1 MVKSARPQAEP
12 STVEPSTG
20 EPQPA
25 ALQAAMPVMPGTQ
38 RFVITG
44 AARALGITALYLGR
58 SVLMPLAFAALL
70 AFVLDPVVTALRR
83 WHVPHALAVGLVMTL
98 TMAALGGGAVLL
110 GQQVVVLS
118 QDLPT
123 YQSTIRKKLRD
134 LRPDAASSHILSDA
148 SRVIGMVEGELNAV
162 REEAAGGAGGA
173 SGSGNAGSKAR
184 APTKVLVEP
193 APPSPLRAILDFVTP
208 VVLPLVTAGL
218 VAVLA
223 VFLLLQRHEMRDRLV
238 RLTGGDLHHMAD
250 AMNEAAHRVSRYLGA
265 QLLINVGYGIP
276 MALGLWLIG
285 VPGALLWGF
294 LSGVLRFVPYL
305 GPAVAA
311 LFPLLLAFAIDPGW
325 QMMVWT
331 LALIVSMELIINN
344 IVEPLAYGGRTGV
357 SPVAVLL
364 SAGFWAL
371 LWGPVGLVLATPL
384 TVCLLALGRYL
395 APLRFLEPLLG
406 NEPVFDKPTQ
416 LYQRFISGELEE
428 AIELSHQEVARSSL
442 LQYYSNTA
450 VPMLALAATPSSRRA
465 TAEQRHRVVN
475 GVSRLLDDLR
485 ASHPALVAAQAQGAP
500 ACNVL
505 CIGARNEVDTLSAE
519 MLAHALSSAGCTA
532 RAVPA
537 LAVTADRID
546 GLELDGIDTV
556 CLCTFSGT
564 PQTHT
569 RFVRRRLHRLQ
580 RPGPALRVVLAAW
593 SAPPELLQAGADAE
607 LGLDAVA
614 VSLLEAQGR
623 VMSVPT
629 QPATG
634 APQLTVDSSA
644 GEPVPSAG
652 PEERFALCTPTV
664 GVAVGVGV
672 GAAAGVAAGAGVAVA
687 VGAAAAATDSVLLG
701 LRDTLARGAQQ
712 AAEVFSAPLASASYH
727 SAALGP
733 LQCSAGLPDWA
744 QRAGSA
750 WRAEASLMAHL
761 QAHFEAD
768 GQVGHQSLVV
778 PDIARDPGFAGKLG
792 DSLEGLS
799 FLAAAGLW
807 DADGAIVGVL
817 AIHDTQARPF
827 TDGDRQLLA
836 DMAAELCASAAV
848 ETARSPGNSSPAV

>member
-1 MVKSARPQAEP
+1 MAKSARPQA
-12 STVEPSTG
+12 EPSTG

-44 AARALGITALYLGR
+44 AALALGITALYLGR

-98 TMAALGGGAVLL
+98 TMTALGGGAVLL
-110 GQQVVVLS
+110 GQQVVALS

-162 REEAAGGAGGA
+162 REEAAGGAAGA

-442 LQYYSNTA
+442 LQFYSDTA

-485 ASHPALVAAQAQGAP
+485 ASQPALVAAQAQAQAQGAP
-500 ACNVL
+500 ACKVL

-519 MLAHALSSAGCTA
+519 MLAHALSSAGCIA

-569 RFVRRRLHRLQ
+569 HFVRRRLHRLQ

-607 LGLDAVA
+607 LGVDAVA

-623 VMSVPT
+623 LMSVPT
-629 QPATG
+629 QPAIDS
-634 APQLTVDSSA
+634 PQVTMDSTA
-644 GEPVPSAG
+644 AEPAPSAG
-652 PEERFALCTPTV
+652 AGERSALCTP
-664 GVAVGVGV
+664 AVGVEV
-672 GAAAGVAAGAGVAVA
+672 RAAAGVA
-687 VGAAAAATDSVLLG
+687 VGAAAAAMDSTLLA

-733 LQCSAGLPDWA
+733 LQCSAGLPHWA
-744 QRAGSA
+744 QRAGTE

-761 QAHFEAD
+761 QAHFQAD
-768 GQVGHQSLVV
+768 RLAARQSLVV
-778 PDIARDPGFAGKLG
+778 PDIARDPGFAGQLG
-792 DSLEGLS
+792 DSLEDLS

-807 DADGAIVGVL
+807 DADGEIVGVL

-836 DMAAELCASAAV
+836 DMAAELCASAAI
-848 ETARSPGNSSPAV
+848 ETARSSGDSSPAV

>member
-1 MVKSARPQAEP
+1 MAESVPPQTPVKAPLQAHPPAEA
-12 STVEPSTG
+12 
-20 EPQPA
+20 PQPA
-25 ALQAAMPVMPGTQ
+25 VAIMPGTQ

-44 AARALGITALYLGR
+44 AALALGITALYLGR
-58 SVLMPLAFAALL
+58 SVLMPLAFAGLL

-83 WHVPHALAVGLVMTL
+83 WHLPHALAVGLVMTL

-110 GQQVVVLS
+110 GQQVVALS

-134 LRPDAASSHILSDA
+134 LRPDATSSHILSDA
-148 SRVIGMVEGELNAV
+148 SRVIGMVEGELSAV
-162 REEAAGGAGGA
+162 RDDATGSTA
-173 SGSGNAGSKAR
+173 STNAKAR

-193 APPSPLRAILDFVTP
+193 APQSPLRAILNFVTP

-223 VFLLLQRHEMRDRLV
+223 VFLLLQRHEMRDRVV

-325 QMMVWT
+325 QMMAWT
-331 LALIVSMELIINN
+331 LALIIGMELIINN

-364 SAGFWAL
+364 SASFWAL

-384 TVCLLALGRYL
+384 TVCLLALGRHL
-395 APLRFLEPLLG
+395 APLRFLELLLG
-406 NEPVFDKPTQ
+406 TEPVFDKPTQ
-416 LYQRFISGELEE
+416 LYQRLISGELEE
-428 AIELSHQEVARSSL
+428 AIELSHQEVARASL
-442 LQYYSNTA
+442 LQFYSDSA
-450 VPMLALAATPSSRRA
+450 VPMLAQAARPSSRRA
-465 TAEQRHRVVN
+465 TAAQRHRVVN

-485 ASHPALVAAQAQGAP
+485 ASHPSPALNDLQTAP
-500 ACNVL
+500 ARSVL
-505 CIGARNEVDTLSAE
+505 CIGARNEIDTLSAE
-519 MLAHALSSAGCTA
+519 MLAHALSSAGCPA

-546 GLELDGIDTV
+546 GLELDGVDTI

-569 RFVRRRLHRLQ
+569 RFVCRRVRRLLRVQSLRQ
-580 RPGPALRVVLAAW
+580 PQAPGPALRVVLAAW

-607 LGLDAVA
+607 MGVDAVA
-614 VSLLEAQGR
+614 VSLAEAQGR
-623 VMSVPT
+623 LM
-629 QPATG
+629 PA
-634 APQLTVDSSA
+634 LVTV
-644 GEPVPSAG
+644 PVPLPLQDATTADQA
-652 PEERFALCTPTV
+652 ALSMV
-664 GVAVGVGV
+664 
-672 GAAAGVAAGAGVAVA
+672 AAAP
-687 VGAAAAATDSVLLG
+687 AAAVMDGALVG

-712 AAEVFSAPLASASYH
+712 AAEVFSVPLATASFH
-727 SAALGP
+727 SATLGP
-733 LQCSAGLPDWA
+733 LQCSAGLAPWA
-744 QRAGSA
+744 QREGAA
-750 WRAEASLMAHL
+750 WRAEASLMSQLQMQL
-761 QAHFEAD
+761 QA
-768 GQVGHQSLVV
+768 GLQGSHQPLVV
-778 PDIARDPGFAGKLG
+778 PDIARAPDFAGQLD

-799 FLAAAGLW
+799 FLAAAALR
-807 DADGAIVGVL
+807 DADGAVVGVL

-827 TDGDRQLLA
+827 TEGDRQLLA
-836 DMAAELCASAAV
+836 DMAAELCASAAA
-848 ETARSPGNSSPAV
+848 ETAQAAHTKALTEDSATSV